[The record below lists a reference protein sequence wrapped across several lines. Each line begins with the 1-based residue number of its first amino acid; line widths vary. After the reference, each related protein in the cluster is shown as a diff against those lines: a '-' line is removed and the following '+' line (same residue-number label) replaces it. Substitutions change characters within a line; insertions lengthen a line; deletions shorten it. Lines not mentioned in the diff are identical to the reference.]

1 MSATRCDLCFEEQLN
16 SSEFSTDYI
25 AGHKVKSETSTY
37 IQMSF
42 LGILTIQAL

>member
-1 MSATRCDLCFEEQLN
+1 MWFMFEEQLN
-16 SSEFSTDYI
+16 SPEFSSDYI
-25 AGHKVKSETSTY
+25 TGLLKGETSTY